1 MLLLLCVD
9 LHKCYSIEE
18 DVILA
23 IMAALQPLSGIKV
36 ESKWNLVAFKFLIDD
51 SSKKQARYIKTPC
64 IEVSR

>member
-9 LHKCYSIEE
+9 LDKCYSIEE
-18 DVILA
+18 DVSVA

-51 SSKKQARYIKTPC
+51 SSDT
-64 IEVSR
+64 V

>member
-1 MLLLLCVD
+1 MLLLPCVD

-18 DVILA
+18 DVSLT

-64 IEVSR
+64 IEVSP